1 MKVGDLVR
9 IKSTRVDLASPW
21 LVSSHFHAGKMG
33 IVTVCGTWSIDVR
46 IFENGLC
53 PRFDKKD
60 CEVISESR

>member
-9 IKSTRVDLASPW
+9 IKDCRQIGYASVIDK
-21 LVSSHFHAGKMG
+21 LG
-33 IVTVCGTWSIDVR
+33 IVVVCGTWSVDVR

-53 PRFDKKD
+53 PRIAKED

>member
-9 IKSTRVDLASPW
+9 IKQGYAS
-21 LVSSHFHAGKMG
+21 VFANKVG
-33 IVTVCGTWSIDVR
+33 IVVVCGTWSIDVR

-53 PRFDKKD
+53 PRIAKED